1 MTGMRARAFLVVL
14 LAAVLGLAGPGFGQ
28 TAYLWMAPAGGF
40 YGTTANWAPIGVPS
54 AADYAEFE
62 ISGAYT
68 VSFDGYYTAS
78 YLDVGRGQVTFDLRG
93 YTYNLPDA
101 WSASITNA
109 AESPRLTV
117 TNGVVESLDIHIAD
131 TSGTSDRGEL
141 VISAGARWSAFRNPL
156 VVGGLGQG
164 KLTVEKGGTM
174 EHGHGWA
181 GPQAGSRGDILVTDF
196 GSLWNC
202 TGYYSLGWDGDASL
216 TVQNG
221 AAATTGACE
230 MAYAGISQAT
240 AIIDGTG
247 SRWDIMDPSGGLSI
261 GISGSASVI
270 VRNGGQLNSAGEI
283 RLGENS
289 DGTGSLTVTGLGS
302 RVSCG
307 GLLIGVE
314 GQGYLTVSGGGELVS
329 QISIV
334 GLAAPS
340 LGRGSVMVDG
350 AGSKWTTVGDLYVGG
365 NGAMPGGGGDL
376 TVTGGG
382 RVNVGG
388 FMQVSSVGTVELRD
402 GKISA
407 GSVQVDSGGLV
418 QIEKGTFDAPGGF
431 VNDGTI
437 QMLSPLAKITAN
449 TLMSNNFLGGRG
461 NIVAD
466 FINGDEGIVVM
477 EAGETL
483 NFHGASHT
491 NNGLIS
497 LLGGTL
503 LMRGTLQ
510 NNSTISGQGTVAI
523 SGGVTNDWKI
533 TFSGGESEFIG
544 DLTNLPGATVRVT
557 GGSTATFQGDV
568 HNDGLVWVRPDSI
581 AVFLGMVHGTGN
593 YDGGGT
599 FWMEGGFSPGDS
611 PAAVDVNGDLALGPQ
626 ATLVM
631 ELGGLTPGSQ
641 YDQLNISGDLAA
653 DGTLA
658 VNLLGGFTP
667 LAGQEFDI
675 LNFDS
680 LDGAFDSISLP
691 ALGSGLSW
699 DTSALY
705 TTGSIGVVPEPATLA
720 LLGLGVAVGL
730 GRRRRGPAGRL

>member
-1 MTGMRARAFLVVL
+1 MTGMRLHAVMAAVMV
-14 LAAVLGLAGPGFGQ
+14 AAVLGLAGPGFGQ
-28 TAYLWMAPAGGF
+28 TAYLWMEPAGGL
-40 YGTTANWAPIGVPS
+40 YGTAANWDPIGVPT

-68 VSFDGYYTAS
+68 VSFDGAYTAS

-101 WSASITNA
+101 WSVSVTNA
-109 AESPRLTV
+109 AETPRLTV

-131 TSGTSDRGEL
+131 TTGTSDRGEL
-141 VISAGARWSAFRNPL
+141 VISAGARWSAFGNPL

-181 GPQAGSRGDILVTDF
+181 GPQAGSHGDILVTDF

-221 AAATTGACE
+221 AAATTGSCE

-247 SRWDIMDPSGGLSI
+247 SRWDIMNPGGGLSI

-388 FMQVSSVGTVELRD
+388 FMQVHSVGTVELRD

-431 VNDGTI
+431 VNSGTV
-437 QMLSPLAKITAN
+437 QMLSPFAKITTG
-449 TLMSNNFLGGRG
+449 TLSNNGILGGRG
-461 NIVAD
+461 GILGNLN
-466 FINGDEGIVVM
+466 NGESGLVKIG
-477 EAGETL
+477 AGEEL
-483 NFHGASHT
+483 DIQGSSHT
-491 NNGLIS
+491 NAGAIVIVGGGAMIVGDLQNTASGNIFCRGS
-497 LLGGTL
+497 LGIFGTL
-503 LMRGTLQ
+503 A
-510 NNSTISGQGTVAI
+510 NE
-523 SGGVTNDWKI
+523 GGI
-533 TFSGGESEFIG
+533 TFSAGVSELFM
-544 DLTNLPGATVRVT
+544 DELTNAPGAKVTVT
-557 GGSTATFQGDV
+557 GNSTTTFGGNV
-568 HNDGLVWVRPDSI
+568 HNDGLIWVR
-581 AVFLGMVHGTGN
+581 TGSLAIFTAK
-593 YDGGGT
+593 YSGVGSLDGGGT
-599 FWMEGGFSPGDS
+599 WWIEGELSPGDS
-611 PAAVDVNGDLALGPQ
+611 PAAVSVNGDLAFGPQ

-653 DGTLA
+653 DGKLA
-658 VNLLGGFTP
+658 VKLLNGFTP
-667 LAGQEFDI
+667 LAGEEFEI

-691 ALGSGLSW
+691 ALAPGLAW

-705 TTGSIGVVPEPATLA
+705 TSGTIGVVPEPATMA
-720 LLGLGVAVGL
+720 LLGLGVASL
-730 GRRRRGPAGRL
+730 LARRRRK